1 LADIG
6 TCIAAGGLY
15 CLTPALTVWV
25 GLNTAGQTKRAAS
38 ISIVFF
44 AAAIGGVPG
53 SYIYIAKEARESAEL
68 LIRHHLIE
76 QLDTLLVS
84 APPLLYLDSGT
95 LLSRDSIGFTA
106 VESTKSGMP
115 SQGKRSMPLTLRTSW
130 RIWATFRLF
139 TSTKDRSRA
148 GFGRVR
154 RRELC
159 VGGAVVDF

>member
-53 SYIYIAKEARESAEL
+53 SYIYIAKEARESAEKL
-68 LIRHHLIE
+68 TRHHLTA
-76 QLDTLLVS
+76 QLATLLAS
-84 APPLLYLDSGT
+84 ALLLLCSDSGT
-95 LLSRDSIGFTA
+95 
-106 VESTKSGMP
+106 
-115 SQGKRSMPLTLRTSW
+115 
-130 RIWATFRLF
+130 
-139 TSTKDRSRA
+139 
-148 GFGRVR
+148 
-154 RRELC
+154 
-159 VGGAVVDF
+159 